1 MAHSSSQPWTPGP
14 KREAQIEVWMRV
26 MGLDLGSK
34 TIGVAVSDELGLTAQ
49 PVLTLRRSGLRP
61 DLAGIKQLASEHSVQ
76 QIVLGLP
83 LNMDGT
89 EGPMAKAAR
98 EFGAAL
104 EAKIGLPVEFWDE
117 RLSTAAAERALLEG
131 DVSRK
136 KRREVIDR
144 LAASIILQSWL
155 EARRTRAGKE
165 QQGKVE

>member
-1 MAHSSSQPWTPGP
+1 
-14 KREAQIEVWMRV
+14 

-34 TIGVAVSDELGLTAQ
+34 TIGVAVSDELFLTAQ
-49 PVLTLRRSGLRP
+49 PVLTLRRSGLRS
-61 DLAGIKQLASEHSVQ
+61 DLAGLKQLANEHSVQ

-83 LNMDGT
+83 LNMDGS

-98 EFGAAL
+98 EFGAAI

-155 EARRTRAGKE
+155 EAHRTRAVKE
-165 QQGKVE
+165 RQGKAE